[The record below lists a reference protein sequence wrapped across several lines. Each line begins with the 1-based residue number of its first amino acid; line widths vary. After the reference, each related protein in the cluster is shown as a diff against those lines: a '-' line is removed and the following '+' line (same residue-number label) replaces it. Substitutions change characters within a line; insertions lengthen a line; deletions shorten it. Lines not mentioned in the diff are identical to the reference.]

1 MSSMQ
6 NGSLIKANRR
16 NGPEVWEF
24 RWRDRTSGNAVYR
37 RIVLG
42 STQQFPTEIE
52 ARAAAAGIVLEI
64 NVNDPRVQT
73 HALTISQLAE
83 HYRHRELSS
92 DNTWKSYKKG
102 YENYLKRW
110 IVPKWGEFAL
120 CKIKPIE
127 VELWL
132 RQLPLAR
139 SSCAKIKNI
148 MSVLFNHARRYE
160 LFDDNPIQL
169 VRQSAKRRRIP
180 LILLVDE
187 IRQLLSA
194 VGPLPRILIFMDATT
209 GLRQSE
215 LFGLRWRDVAFDG
228 GQMNVVRSVVQG
240 VISSCKTET
249 SMKPVPMGPYLAD
262 MLKKWKDE
270 AVYASPDDWVFASVR
285 TQGKRPVWG
294 QSLMRKKIHPV
305 AKKLGINK
313 RIGWHTFRHSYSSIL
328 RSLRTDI
335 KVHQDLLRHSSAR
348 LTLDTYTQCVTTAKR
363 EAQDAV
369 IRLLVPNLCTE
380 FGLL

>member
-1 MSSMQ
+1 MRLPVQKRSSMQ

-24 RWRDRTSGNAVYR
+24 RWRDRTSGKAVYR

-42 STQQFPTEIE
+42 SAQQFPTEIE

-83 HYRHRELSS
+83 HYRHRELSA
-92 DNTWKSYKKG
+92 DNTWKAYSTKKG

-110 IVPKWGEFAL
+110 IVPKWGEFAI

-180 LILLVDE
+180 HILLVDE

-215 LFGLRWRDVAFDG
+215 LFGLRWRDLDFDG

-249 SMKPVPMGPYLAD
+249 SMKPIPIDGPVPGGHAQEMEGRGCLRQSRR
-262 MLKKWKDE
+262 LGVCQRTHSGE
-270 AVYASPDDWVFASVR
+270 AACVGTEPN
-285 TQGKRPVWG
+285 
-294 QSLMRKKIHPV
+294 
-305 AKKLGINK
+305 AKEDSSSSEE
-313 RIGWHTFRHSYSSIL
+313 IG
-328 RSLRTDI
+328 D
-335 KVHQDLLRHSSAR
+335 Q
-348 LTLDTYTQCVTTAKR
+348 
-363 EAQDAV
+363 
-369 IRLLVPNLCTE
+369 
-380 FGLL
+380 

>member
-1 MSSMQ
+1 MRMPVQKRSNMQ

-16 NGPEVWEF
+16 NGREVWEF
-24 RWRDRTSGNAVYR
+24 RWRDRTSGKAVYR

-42 STQQFPTEIE
+42 SAQQFPTEIE

-73 HALTISQLAE
+73 HALTMSQLAE
-83 HYRHRELSS
+83 HYRHRELSP
-92 DNTWKSYKKG
+92 DNTWKSYSTKKG

-148 MSVLFNHARRYE
+148 MSVLFNHARRYK
-160 LFDDNPIQL
+160 LFDDNPIHL

-187 IRQLLSA
+187 NPAASDRCGSIAPHLDLYGRDDRPSA
-194 VGPLPRILIFMDATT
+194 ERAVWAPMEGS
-209 GLRQSE
+209 GLR
-215 LFGLRWRDVAFDG
+215 RWADERGAIG
-228 GQMNVVRSVVQG
+228 GPGS
-240 VISSCKTET
+240 
-249 SMKPVPMGPYLAD
+249 
-262 MLKKWKDE
+262 
-270 AVYASPDDWVFASVR
+270 
-285 TQGKRPVWG
+285 
-294 QSLMRKKIHPV
+294 
-305 AKKLGINK
+305 
-313 RIGWHTFRHSYSSIL
+313 
-328 RSLRTDI
+328 
-335 KVHQDLLRHSSAR
+335 HQQL
-348 LTLDTYTQCVTTAKR
+348 
-363 EAQDAV
+363 
-369 IRLLVPNLCTE
+369 
-380 FGLL
+380 